1 MPMINND
8 LFPSRLWNRNFC
20 KLCITNVLLVVS
32 VYMLI
37 PVIAESACDI
47 MNIGHAGSSL
57 FICVFGIGLFFL
69 GGLCSFLIQRFRR
82 NKVCVYA
89 ILLLSIMIMA
99 IMYMYKELAD
109 FFSIGQLFSIFV
121 FLRFL
126 MGAFYGLAY
135 MVLNGV
141 LLVDCCQSVQRT
153 SANIYSGCFHKFSI
167 ILGLILGIYMYGRYG
182 ITNTLYLSSVVCLC
196 SAVLLSSVKFPF
208 KAPEETVRLISSDRF
223 FSLNYRKISIPVVL
237 LFFGTG
243 FFLFFSFAMKNLA
256 IALLGAIIAFVFKR
270 NVKHVFRPNGI
281 ISLGYLLVLLSSI
294 LCLGDKSAMLFSCLF
309 CGMGFSLLS
318 EKYNLFYINV
328 GDHCQ
333 RGTSQN
339 TYLLSVEFGLAL
351 GLSVALMMPCCLKY
365 IVSIVSGSC
374 FVASYLI
381 YSYITKKWL
390 LTNLRK

>member
-1 MPMINND
+1 MINND
-8 LFPSRLWNRNFC
+8 LFSSRLWNRNFC
-20 KLCITNVLLVVS
+20 KLCITNMFLVIS

-37 PVIAESACDI
+37 PVIADSACNI
-47 MNIGHAGSSL
+47 MNIGHATSSL
-57 FICVFGIGLFFL
+57 SICAFGIGLFFL
-69 GGLCSFLIQRFRR
+69 GGLCSYLIQHFRR

-109 FFSIGQLFSIFV
+109 FFSIGQLFSVFV

-153 SANIYSGCFHKFSI
+153 SANIFSGRFHKFSI
-167 ILGLILGIYMYGRYG
+167 ILGLILGIYIYGKYG
-182 ITNTLYLSSVVCLC
+182 IKNTFYLSSLVCLC

-208 KAPEETVRLISSDRF
+208 KAPEETVKLISSDRF
-223 FSLNYRKISIPVVL
+223 FSFNYRKISIPMII
-237 LFFGTG
+237 LFFGVG
-243 FFLFFSFAMKNLA
+243 FFLFYSLA
-256 IALLGAIIAFVFKR
+256 IENLVIVLLGAIIASVFKR
-270 NVKHVFRPNGI
+270 NVKHVLRPNGI

-294 LCLGDKSAMLFSCLF
+294 LYLGDKIALLLSCLF
-309 CGMGFSLLS
+309 CGLGFSLLS
-318 EKYNLFYINV
+318 EKYNLFYINA

-339 TYLLSVEFGLAL
+339 TYLLSVELGLAL
-351 GLSVALMMPCCLKY
+351 GLSVALVMPCCLKY
-365 IVSIVSGSC
+365 IVSIVFGSC

-381 YSYITKKWL
+381 YLYITKKWL